1 MPEAA
6 QKARDMV
13 EPHHDAFAAL
23 TLVVKWS
30 ETRLWDKAPKHGPCF
45 GALFRT
51 NSK

>member
-1 MPEAA
+1 
-6 QKARDMV
+6 V
-13 EPHHDAFAAL
+13 EIDQGGLTGQAGVEGWVDIS

-51 NSK
+51 TSK